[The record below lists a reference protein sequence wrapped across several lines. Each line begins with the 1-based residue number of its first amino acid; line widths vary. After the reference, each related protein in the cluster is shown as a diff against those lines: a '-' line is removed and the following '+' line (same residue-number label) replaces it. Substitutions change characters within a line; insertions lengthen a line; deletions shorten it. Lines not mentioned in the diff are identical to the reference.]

1 LKDHVSIYLDAIR
14 FVAALTVFIS
24 HYSLQHL
31 SAGLLW
37 QVQPYAD
44 EAVIVFFVLSGFVI
58 AHATHGRQTAAADY
72 CISRAARI
80 YSVVLPALAL
90 TAVLDL
96 VGNRLFPT
104 HYSAGTW
111 GFNGDLS
118 LWRLF
123 SGLSFT
129 NEFWGLHVRQGSNVP
144 FWSLGYE
151 VPYYLIFGL
160 AIFATGPWRIAAVSL
175 ALLAVGPS
183 ILLLLP
189 IWLAGV
195 AAYHC
200 CKRELVGQRAGL
212 MLLCAS
218 VGAWLT
224 YEAIAWKFGRPSNSL
239 TFLVK
244 RPTLAQDY
252 FVAAVFVVHIV
263 GFNAAARRMTPLL
276 SRIAVP
282 VRWLAGASFSLYL
295 LHYPIVTFLFA
306 CMPWP
311 GDDSRS
317 RVIGLA
323 GTMALVFLV
332 ASFTERQKNAWRGCV
347 AAIWRTF
354 AHR

>member
-160 AIFATGPWRIAAVSL
+160 AIFTTGPWRIAAVSL
-175 ALLAVGPS
+175 PQGLGALP
-183 ILLLLP
+183 
-189 IWLAGV
+189 
-195 AAYHC
+195 
-200 CKRELVGQRAGL
+200 Q
-212 MLLCAS
+212 
-218 VGAWLT
+218 
-224 YEAIAWKFGRPSNSL
+224 
-239 TFLVK
+239 
-244 RPTLAQDY
+244 
-252 FVAAVFVVHIV
+252 
-263 GFNAAARRMTPLL
+263 
-276 SRIAVP
+276 
-282 VRWLAGASFSLYL
+282 
-295 LHYPIVTFLFA
+295 
-306 CMPWP
+306 
-311 GDDSRS
+311 SRS
-317 RVIGLA
+317 RCWRSDLRSCCCCRSGSPASPPIIAASVNLSASVPDSCFSVLRLA
-323 GTMALVFLV
+323 HG
-332 ASFTERQKNAWRGCV
+332 
-347 AAIWRTF
+347 
-354 AHR
+354 